1 MTIREALRQ
10 GTRLLE
16 QAGIPAARLNAEV
29 LLAHAAGHDR
39 AWLYAHGDEE
49 LIELW
54 WIHYGRYLHER
65 LSGKPTQ
72 YITKR
77 QEFYGREFLVTP
89 DVLIPRPET
98 EHLVEAAIEKL
109 APGAGPV
116 IDVGCGSGAIAIS
129 VALETGA
136 AVIGSDISVA
146 ALRVADR
153 NRRRWNAQVQLVAS
167 DVLSAFRDGCS
178 AMILSNPPYVPE
190 SNKEVTQR
198 EVRDYEPHIAL
209 FGGPDGFDLYRRLI
223 ADAARVLRPGGWLLM
238 EIAYNASGRIRDILG
253 SSWRDVEIR
262 TDLAGLPRVALAR
275 LSE

>member
-77 QEFYGREFLVTP
+77 QEFYGREFLATP

-109 APGAGPV
+109 AHGAGPV